1 MTAPIPVARR
11 AFPAAILALGF
22 ALGFA
27 SAVDAQNGQG
37 NGNGNGYQQH
47 NLVSDLAGAA
57 DHQDLNLKNAWGVFF
72 NPNGPVWVA
81 NNATGTSTLYDGQ
94 GNPFVPPGAAGPLVV
109 TIPSVDGSGH
119 GVPTGLTFNSSGD
132 FQIPGAA
139 PTPAR
144 FIFVTEDGVIA
155 AWAGGSAATKVYP
168 AGTSNPTGA
177 VYKGVALAGNGT
189 AHFLY
194 AADFHN
200 KKIEVFDSTFTPVPG
215 FGGFTDPGIPAE
227 YGPFNIMAINGT
239 LYVADFHNK
248 KIEVFDRT
256 FTPVPGFGGFT
267 DPGIPAEYG
276 PFNIMAINGTLYV
289 AYAVKEADGDDE
301 VAGQGLGFVDA
312 YDPNGVL
319 LGRVASHGTLNA
331 PWGMALAPDGFGKF
345 SNALIVGN
353 FGDGKL
359 QAYDLVK
366 GTPLGQ
372 LRDAN
377 NQVISI
383 DGLWGIQ
390 FGNGV
395 LNQPTTTLFFAA
407 GPNDESDGLYGM
419 LTPTNPV
426 PNPGGGHGHG
436 HNH

>member
-1 MTAPIPVARR
+1 MTALNHVLRR
-11 AFPAAILALGF
+11 ALPAAVVALAF
-22 ALGFA
+22 ATSLP
-27 SAVDAQNGQG
+27 SIAQDSPGHGRG
-37 NGNGNGYQQH
+37 NGDGDGNNGNGYVQH
-47 NLVSDLAGAA
+47 NLVSDLAGVA

-81 NNATGTSTLYDGQ
+81 NNATGTSTLYDGH
-94 GNPFVPPGAAGPLVV
+94 GNPFVPPGAAVPLVV
-109 TIPSVDGSGH
+109 TIPSVDGSGQ
-119 GVPTGLTFNSSGD
+119 GVPTGLTFSSGSD
-132 FQIPGAA
+132 FVISPG
-139 PTPAR
+139 PPPVPAR

-155 AWAGGSAATKVYP
+155 AWAGGTAATKMYP
-168 AGTSNPTGA
+168 PGNANPTGA

-200 KKIEVFDSTFTPVPG
+200 KKIEVFDSTFMPVAS
-215 FGGFTDPGIPAE
+215 FGGFTDPGIPPE
-227 YGPFNIMAINGT
+227 YGPFNIMN
-239 LYVADFHNK
+239 
-248 KIEVFDRT
+248 
-256 FTPVPGFGGFT
+256 
-267 DPGIPAEYG
+267 
-276 PFNIMAINGTLYV
+276 INGTLYV
-289 AYAVKEADGDDE
+289 AYAVKEEDGDDE
-301 VAGQGLGFVDA
+301 VAGQGLGFIDA

-331 PWGMALAPDGFGKF
+331 PWGMAIAPDGFGKF

-377 NQVISI
+377 NSVIAI

-390 FGNGV
+390 FGNG
-395 LNQPTTTLFFAA
+395 LLDQPTTTLFFAA
-407 GPNDESDGLYGM
+407 GPNDESDGLYGS
-419 LTPTNPV
+419 LTATNPL

-436 HNH
+436 H

>member
-1 MTAPIPVARR
+1 MTAPTPVARR
-11 AFPAAILALGF
+11 AFPAALLALGL
-22 ALGFA
+22 ALSVA

-94 GNPFVPPGAAGPLVV
+94 GNPFVPPPPSPQVPLVV

-200 KKIEVFDSTFTPVPG
+200 KKIEVFDGTFTPVPG

-227 YGPFNIMAINGT
+227 YGPFNIMN
-239 LYVADFHNK
+239 
-248 KIEVFDRT
+248 
-256 FTPVPGFGGFT
+256 
-267 DPGIPAEYG
+267 
-276 PFNIMAINGTLYV
+276 INGTLYV

>member
-200 KKIEVFDSTFTPVPG
+200 KKIEVFD
-215 FGGFTDPGIPAE
+215 
-227 YGPFNIMAINGT
+227 
-239 LYVADFHNK
+239 
-248 KIEVFDRT
+248 RT